1 MVQLTGW
8 LLLIS
13 EPEPLL
19 PMVPLPPDFFLHG
32 QRVMVHLLSAT
43 EARVSKTGSNA
54 SVPALWCWRIDNRVW
69 GVPYQSMGA
78 LVIAPASASFVPALA
93 NQAYTILLCASC
105 ASYYGA
111 VPSSGSTNETTASPS
126 PVYLKV
132 LFPPAPDSP
141 SDAGRLIPRP
151 NPLIPLVKKSLMR
164 TR

>member
-1 MVQLTGW
+1 MVNELWSTSYR
-8 LLLIS
+8 LLK
-13 EPEPLL
+13 PEY
-19 PMVPLPPDFFLHG
+19 
-32 QRVMVHLLSAT
+32 QTAES
-43 EARVSKTGSNA
+43 SGSNA

-132 LFPPAPDSP
+132 LFPPAPDSASP